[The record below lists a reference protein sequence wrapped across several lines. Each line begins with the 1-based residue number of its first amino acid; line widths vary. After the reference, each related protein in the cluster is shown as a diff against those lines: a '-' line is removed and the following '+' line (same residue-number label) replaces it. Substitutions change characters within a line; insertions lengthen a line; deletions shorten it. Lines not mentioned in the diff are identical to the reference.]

1 MTIGNVVAGTLLVG
15 AAYWFVY
22 LRPRARCVRHG
33 RSARR
38 KAFGAALCAF
48 IALSWGCAGPVKG
61 LYPPVEGEPVKSVY
75 VVSHGWHTGIV
86 VNRRDIPEGVWP
98 EHHDFPDSEHLEVG
112 WGDRDFY
119 QAAEP
124 TSGLA
129 LKAAFWPTSS
139 VLHIMAFRG
148 PVEGFLRGS
157 ESIKIR
163 LSAQGFQELG
173 AFIQGAYA
181 RDEAG
186 RTIPLGP
193 GQYGTSRFYLAGG
206 KYFLLRTCNNWIAR
220 ALRAAGCPVTPFYA
234 VTAGNVM
241 YQARKCGAGTRPESS
256 PGDLR

>member
-1 MTIGNVVAGTLLVG
+1 MRRRGGPRG
-15 AAYWFVY
+15 AA
-22 LRPRARCVRHG
+22 
-33 RSARR
+33 R

-48 IALSWGCAGPVKG
+48 VALSWGCAGPVKG
-61 LYPPVEGEPVKSVY
+61 LYPPGEGEPVKSVY

-112 WGDRDFY
+112 WGDGDYY

-139 VLHIMAFRG
+139 VLHLVAFRG
-148 PVEGFLRGS
+148 PVEGFHRGS
-157 ESIKIR
+157 DRIEVR
-163 LSAQGFQELG
+163 VSARGLEELG
-173 AFIQGAYA
+173 RFIQAAYA
-181 RDEAG
+181 RDELG
-186 RTIPLGP
+186 RAIPLGP
-193 GQYGTSRFYLAGG
+193 GQYGTSRFYLARE
-206 KYFLLRTCNNWIAR
+206 KYFLLNTCNKWIAR
-220 ALRAAGCPVTPFYA
+220 ALRSAGCPVTPLYA

-241 YQARKCGAGTRPESS
+241 YQARKCGAGTKPESS